1 MSLINVFT
9 HGQKKK
15 SKNLLFS
22 IDSGSEKNSF
32 FECKKGSTLRR
43 KGMKYDY
50 RKAVKED
57 VKKYIEVC
65 KWYDDTAKAMCGGYE
80 ERRKQL
86 KRLIKAFIED
96 VSTERG
102 KIK

>member
-1 MSLINVFT
+1 MNMTEIIAGKDWLSNLLSFHSSRNTYLFGDVIIRLDDPNINV
-9 HGQKKK
+9 
-15 SKNLLFS
+15 
-22 IDSGSEKNSF
+22 
-32 FECKKGSTLRR
+32 
-43 KGMKYDY
+43 DY
-50 RKAVKED
+50 G
-57 VKKYIEVC
+57 IC